1 MPIDEDV
8 AKDTGNLILYKITP
22 NANGTITVSGDS
34 TENNYAKNFPARDMD
49 YPTFM
54 LFVKEK

>member
-1 MPIDEDV
+1 MGEAV
-8 AKDTGNLILYKITP
+8 DTETGKLILYKIHP

-34 TENNYAKNFPARDMD
+34 MAGNYAKNFPARDMD
-49 YPTFM
+49 YATFM